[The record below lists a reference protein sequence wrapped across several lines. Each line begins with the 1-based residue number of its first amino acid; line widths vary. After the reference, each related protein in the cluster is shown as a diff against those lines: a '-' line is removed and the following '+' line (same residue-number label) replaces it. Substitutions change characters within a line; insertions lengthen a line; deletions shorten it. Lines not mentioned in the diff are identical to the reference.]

1 MMHISDTCVNRTPLP
16 TFNTKDANSYDAS
29 IEKSSLGLSPSLI
42 LCTRLIKQK
51 SYQAYDLNY
60 KFILKYILYNILS

>member
-16 TFNTKDANSYDAS
+16 IFNTKDANSYDAS

-42 LCTRLIKQK
+42 LYTRL
-51 SYQAYDLNY
+51 AN
-60 KFILKYILYNILS
+60 KFDVIAKPEAICGYFNFFLCSAK